1 MYQSDADILAGANR
15 DLKKRTRK
23 VKWKGH
29 EDVEMTTTYAG
40 VSGARKMHKV
50 NPKDLS
56 DSLKKNSDDE
66 THANPK
72 GGLQLHQKW
81 KKKGTN
87 EMIQL
92 SKDAELQMQIAAM
105 EWSKHFNNT
114 LRGLHSIWRREHQN
128 HHQDSTLKLMK
139 DQIIMAT
146 VYASI
151 ASSKKNL
158 DLAKHLMKHIKQNQ
172 DAIKEANSDA
182 ELQQN
187 ALKHA
192 KAMAHVLSL
201 AKEQLYDCSIVAKK
215 LRAMIQTSEES
226 VIAQQKKSQFLI
238 QFATKTIPK
247 PLHCLPLQLTTDYF
261 LHDHI
266 RNELADK
273 AKLEDPSLYHYAIF
287 SDNVLATAVVVNST
301 ISHVKEPEKHVFH
314 IVTDRLNFAAMKMWF
329 IAHPPLDAAIHVE
342 NIDEFKWLN
351 SSYSAVLHQINS
363 ENLKQCYFARDH
375 PSKVSA
381 GDKNL
386 KYKNPKYSSMLNH
399 LRFYMP
405 EIYPKLDK
413 ILFLDDD
420 VVVQKD
426 LTPLWSI
433 DMRGMVNGAVETC
446 KENFGRF
453 DKYLNFSDPMISDT
467 FDPKSC
473 GWAFGMNIFDL
484 KEWKKRNTTGIYHYW
499 QDMGRVRNL
508 WKLGTL
514 PAGLV
519 TFYGLT
525 YSLDWSWHVL
535 GLGYNPLISSSVIE
549 KAAVIHY
556 NGNYKPWLDL
566 AITKYK
572 HYWNK
577 YINFDNPYL
586 RVCNIFQ

>member
-1 MYQSDADILAGANR
+1 
-15 DLKKRTRK
+15 
-23 VKWKGH
+23 
-29 EDVEMTTTYAG
+29 
-40 VSGARKMHKV
+40 
-50 NPKDLS
+50 
-56 DSLKKNSDDE
+56 
-66 THANPK
+66 
-72 GGLQLHQKW
+72 
-81 KKKGTN
+81 
-87 EMIQL
+87 MIQL

-105 EWSKHFNNT
+105 ERSKHFNNT
-114 LRGLHSIWRREHQN
+114 LRGLHSVWRREHQN
-128 HHQDSTLKLMK
+128 HRQDSTLKLMK
-139 DQIIMAT
+139 DQIIMAK

-151 ASSKKNL
+151 ASSKKIL
-158 DLAKHLMKHIKQNQ
+158 DLAEHLMERIKENQ

-182 ELQQN
+182 ELQES
-187 ALKHA
+187 ALKYA

-201 AKEQLYDCSIVAKK
+201 AKEQLYDCSTVAKK
-215 LRAMIQTSEES
+215 LRAMTQTSEET
-226 VIAQQKKSQFLI
+226 VIAQKKKNQFLI

-266 RNELADK
+266 SKELADK

-301 ISHVKEPEKHVFH
+301 ISHVKVPEKHVFH
-314 IVTDRLNFAAMKMWF
+314 VVTDRLHFAAMKMWF

-351 SSYSAVLHQINS
+351 SSYFPVLHQINS
-363 ENLKQCYFARDH
+363 ENLKQYYFAGDH
-375 PSKVSA
+375 PSTVRN
-381 GDKNL
+381 KNL
-386 KYKNPKYSSMLNH
+386 KYKNPKYLSMLNH

-433 DMRGMVNGAVETC
+433 DMKGMVNGAVETC
-446 KENFGRF
+446 KEDFGRF

-467 FDPKSC
+467 FEQEGC
-473 GWAFGMNIFDL
+473 GWAFGLNIFDL
-484 KEWKKRNTTGIYHYW
+484 KEWKKRDITGIYRYW
-499 QDMGRVRNL
+499 QDLGKVRNL

-525 YSLDWSWHVL
+525 YTLDWSWHVL
-535 GLGYNPLISSSVIE
+535 GLGYNPLISPSVIE

-572 HYWNK
+572 HYWTK
-577 YINFDNPYL
+577 YVNFDNPYL
-586 RVCNIFQ
+586 RVCNFFE